1 MESKRVGLIGF
12 GAFGRLAAA
21 HMAPHCELLVHD
33 PAADSA
39 EIRSAGAAAVS
50 CTDAAGCDA
59 CVLAVPVQ
67 VLEQVCLHLAPHLG
81 EQTLVADVSSIK
93 TGPVETMLRTLPP
106 HVEVLG
112 THPLFGP
119 QTVGEVGLPGQS
131 IALCPVRLSD
141 KRLAEAREFLGNT
154 LGLHIVETT
163 PDEHDRQMA
172 LVQVVT
178 HLVGHAASEM
188 NLPELPLATLAYK
201 RLLQM
206 KHNVERDSEELFE
219 AIQTLNPYAAD
230 VRRRF
235 VDAVCKTEERVNKTA
250 SR

>member
-1 MESKRVGLIGF
+1 MEIPRVGLLGF
-12 GAFGRLAAA
+12 GAFGRLAAQ
-21 HMAPHCELLVHD
+21 HLAPHCDLLVHD
-33 PAADSA
+33 PVADRA
-39 EIRSAGAAAVS
+39 DIRSVGASPCSCDEAA
-50 CTDAAGCDA
+50 TCDV
-59 CVLAVPVQ
+59 CVLAVPMQ
-67 VLEQVCLHLAPHLG
+67 AMETVCRQLAPHMG
-81 EQTLVADVSSIK
+81 ERTLVADVGSIK
-93 TGPVETMLRTLPP
+93 TGPVQTMLRTLPP
-106 HVEVLG
+106 RVELLG

-119 QTVGEVGLPGQS
+119 QTVGEVGLPGQT

-141 KRLAEAREFLGNT
+141 ERLRQAREFLGNT
-154 LGLHIVETT
+154 LGLHVIETT

-235 VDAVCKTEERVNKTA
+235 VEAVCSLNDRVNRA
-250 SR
+250 

>member
-1 MESKRVGLIGF
+1 MQLKRVGLIGF
-12 GAFGRLAAA
+12 GAFGRLAAG

-33 PAADSA
+33 PVANRNDIESL
-39 EIRSAGAAAVS
+39 GATACS
-50 CTDAAGCDA
+50 CEDAARCDA
-59 CVLAVPVQ
+59 CVLAVPMQ
-67 VLEQVCLHLAPHLG
+67 ALEAVCLRLSPHLG

-93 TGPVETMLRTLPP
+93 TGPVATMLRTLPS

-119 QTVGEVGLPGQS
+119 QTVSEVGLPGQS
-131 IALCPVRLSD
+131 IALCPARFSD
-141 KRLAEAREFLGNT
+141 KRLAEAREFLGST
-154 LGLHIVETT
+154 LGLRIIETT

-188 NLPELPLATLAYK
+188 NLPELPLATLAYT

-235 VDAVCKTEERVNKTA
+235 VEAVCKTEERVSKKQ
-250 SR
+250 R

>member
-1 MESKRVGLIGF
+1 MQHRRVGLIGF

-33 PAADSA
+33 PAVSA
-39 EIRSAGAAAVS
+39 GDIRSVGAAPCS
-50 CTDAAGCDA
+50 SDQAARCDV
-59 CVLAVPVQ
+59 CVLAVPMQ
-67 VLEQVCLHLAPHLG
+67 ALEPVCLHLSPHLG

-93 TGPVETMLRTLPP
+93 TGPVETMLRTLPA
-106 HVEVLG
+106 HVEILG

-119 QTVGEVGLPGQS
+119 QTVGEVGLAGQS

-141 KRLAEAREFLGNT
+141 RRLAEAREFLGNT
-154 LGLHIVETT
+154 LGLNIVETT

-178 HLVGHAASEM
+178 HLVGHAAGEM

-235 VDAVCKTEERVNKTA
+235 IEAVSRIERRVP
-250 SR
+250 RG

>member
-1 MESKRVGLIGF
+1 
-12 GAFGRLAAA
+12 
-21 HMAPHCELLVHD
+21 MAPHCDLLVHD
-33 PAADSA
+33 PVAAGA
-39 EIRSAGAAAVS
+39 EIKSLGASPCSSDEAAM
-50 CTDAAGCDA
+50 CDV
-59 CVLAVPVQ
+59 CVLAVPMQ
-67 VLEQVCLHLAPHLG
+67 AMESVCGQLAPHLG
-81 EQTLVADVSSIK
+81 VQTLVADVSSIK
-93 TGPVETMLRTLPP
+93 TGPVETMLRTLPSQ
-106 HVEVLG
+106 VEILG

-119 QTVGEVGLPGQS
+119 QTVGEVGLAGQS
-131 IALCPVRLSD
+131 IALCPVRVSD
-141 KRLAEAREFLGNT
+141 ERLRAAREFLSNT
-154 LGLHIVETT
+154 LGLHVIETT

-188 NLPELPLATLAYK
+188 DLPELPLATLAYK

-235 VDAVCKTEERVNKTA
+235 VEAVRRLDDRVN
-250 SR
+250 RG

>member
-12 GAFGRLAAA
+12 GAFGRLAAT

-33 PAADSA
+33 PAASA
-39 EIRSAGAAAVS
+39 ADVRSTGAGSCSVEDVS
-50 CTDAAGCDA
+50 TCDA
-59 CVLAVPVQ
+59 CVLAVPMQ
-67 VLEQVCLHLAPHLG
+67 SLEPVCLQLAPHLS

-119 QTVGEVGLPGQS
+119 QTVGEIGLPGQS

-141 KRLAEAREFLGNT
+141 RRMQEAREFLRKT
-154 LGLHIVETT
+154 LGLNIIETT

-188 NLPELPLATLAYK
+188 DLPELPLATLAYK

-235 VDAVCKTEERVNKTA
+235 VDAVCKTEERVNKKL
-250 SR
+250 